1 MELLLDMV
9 SQGETGT
16 QGTSL
21 PARSAFRFQLPAKG
35 RIKASK
41 WAHPPALF
49 IQGPSDKVLAGVVL
63 VKHSQPPRGKE
74 MTPSRWSD

>member
-63 VKHSQPPRGKE
+63 VKHSQPRRGQGDDPIQVE
-74 MTPSRWSD
+74 